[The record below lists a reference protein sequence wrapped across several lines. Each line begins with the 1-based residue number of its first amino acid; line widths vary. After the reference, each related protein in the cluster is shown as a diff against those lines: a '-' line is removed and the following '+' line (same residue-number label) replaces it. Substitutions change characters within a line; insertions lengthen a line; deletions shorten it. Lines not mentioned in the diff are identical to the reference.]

1 MEFGMIGR
9 QRDVASNPPIE
20 AFNLEEKFINGVS
33 MPCGEFAVIIEKKM
47 EVTCSQVRLSERKPS
62 PEEKVAHCL

>member
-1 MEFGMIGR
+1 
-9 QRDVASNPPIE
+9 
-20 AFNLEEKFINGVS
+20 
-33 MPCGEFAVIIEKKM
+33 MPCGEFAGIIEKKM